1 MNYLSLRRRVA
12 TLAVLTTAVVGAALA
27 APTGASADPATGP
40 RFSAPAATPFVIHE
54 TVDHSTES
62 YTFTATGPLCQSGV
76 FADHVTV
83 LAANAAQS
91 LFIWRVDTTYTCADG
106 SGTFTAVKRLVRRQH
121 PDSAWNRGPVH
132 FTGGTGTYVGLSGH
146 GMDIGASANGHGA
159 GTITGRIAPPA
170 SAGVPFVIHET
181 IDHSTDS
188 YTFTATGPLCPS
200 GVFTDD
206 VTLAAANP
214 AQTRVIWRVHTTY
227 TCDDGSGTFTA
238 VKQLVRGQYADG
250 AWNIGSLGFTGGTG
264 AYTGLSGHGTDVG
277 ESSADG
283 HGTGTITGHLDPA

>member
-1 MNYLSLRRRVA
+1 M
-12 TLAVLTTAVVGAALA
+12 
-27 APTGASADPATGP
+27 
-40 RFSAPAATPFVIHE
+40 HE
-54 TVDHSTES
+54 SVDHSTES
-62 YTFTATGPLCQSGV
+62 YAFAAAGPLCPAGV

-206 VTLAAANP
+206 VTVAAANP

-238 VKQLVRGQYADG
+238 LKQLVRGQYADG
-250 AWNIGSLGFTGGTG
+250 AWNIGSLRFTGGTG